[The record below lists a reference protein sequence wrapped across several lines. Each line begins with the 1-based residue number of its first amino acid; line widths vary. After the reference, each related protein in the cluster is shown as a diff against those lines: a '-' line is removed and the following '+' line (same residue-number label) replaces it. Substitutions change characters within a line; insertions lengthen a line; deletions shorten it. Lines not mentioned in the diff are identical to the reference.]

1 MALRLAHPY
10 NAITENNADSVAHN
24 IISGSAFSAP
34 GGHQSEYKRV
44 YATSPMPS
52 AMSSPRVPLAP
63 SSKGKPFG
71 GSSFGGGSSR
81 FGQTS
86 ASDNPGLRSEEMI
99 TVGQYTPVLR
109 SYN

>member
-71 GSSFGGGSSR
+71 GSSR